1 VINVVYIYPAIFTP
15 AAVDGRGI
23 VYTVEIPDIPGCI
36 TEGESIAEAI
46 SMARE
51 ALAGCILAMKQAK
64 EDIPAPSDQ
73 RDTVISSDDEIVT
86 LIDVDLSDYM
96 RRKETKSI
104 IKTVSLPQWLAIM
117 AEDAG
122 ISYSQSL
129 QKALK
134 HELGLE

>member
-1 VINVVYIYPAIFTP
+1 
-15 AAVDGRGI
+15 
-23 VYTVEIPDIPGCI
+23 
-36 TEGESIAEAI
+36 
-46 SMARE
+46 
-51 ALAGCILAMKQAK
+51 
-64 EDIPAPSDQ
+64 
-73 RDTVISSDDEIVT
+73 
-86 LIDVDLSDYM
+86 M

-122 ISYSQSL
+122 ISYSQAL